1 MVATY
6 GMSDRFGMMAMENVE
21 SRYLDGRPVL
31 TVSDQTGAE
40 LDKEVSRILQEC
52 YQKAE
57 DLLKGNLPKLNEIAE
72 FLFSKETIMGEEF
85 MEILKR
91 TDEIEEKQPI

>member
-1 MVATY
+1 
-6 GMSDRFGMMAMENVE
+6 VE

-31 TVSDQTGAE
+31 TVSDRTGAE

-57 DLLKGNLPKLNEIAE
+57 ELLKGHMHKLKEIAE
-72 FLFSKETIMGEEF
+72 FLFAKETILGEEF

-91 TDEIEEKQPI
+91 TDEVGTAA